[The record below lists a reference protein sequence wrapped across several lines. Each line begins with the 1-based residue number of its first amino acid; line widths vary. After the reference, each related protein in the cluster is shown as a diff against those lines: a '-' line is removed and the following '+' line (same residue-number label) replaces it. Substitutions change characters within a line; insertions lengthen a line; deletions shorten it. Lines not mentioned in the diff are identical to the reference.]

1 MLPCGVQPLKLN
13 EKNRGDITS
22 FVYFAV
28 NSTDA
33 AVSEGLLFAT
43 RRRACFVVVV
53 VVFIGL
59 YRSAG

>member
-1 MLPCGVQPLKLN
+1 MKKSEVCFVA
-13 EKNRGDITS
+13 DITS

-33 AVSEGLLFAT
+33 AVGEGLLFAT